1 MNKKNLIAD
10 KVSTKQ
16 PAVWSAF
23 GQLILFI
30 IDYAKSKGFEDQ
42 IVWELELIAD
52 EILTNIIRY
61 AYPQGVGMIEVNCCY
76 EASKGLV
83 IEIND
88 YGIPFSPLTYPT
100 PDCTLDINSI
110 QTNGFGIYI
119 VRCLL
124 DDIAYKREGNMNCLT
139 LRKKT
144 RAL

>member
-1 MNKKNLIAD
+1 MNKKEPIAD

-23 GQLILFI
+23 GQLISFI

-61 AYPQGVGMIEVNCCY
+61 AYPQVVGMIEVSCCY

-83 IEIND
+83 VEIND
-88 YGIPFSPLTYPT
+88 YGIPFSPLAYPT
-100 PDCTLDINSI
+100 PDCTSDINSI
-110 QTNGFGIYI
+110 RTNGFGIYI

-124 DDIAYKREGNMNCLT
+124 DDIAYKRKGNMNCLT